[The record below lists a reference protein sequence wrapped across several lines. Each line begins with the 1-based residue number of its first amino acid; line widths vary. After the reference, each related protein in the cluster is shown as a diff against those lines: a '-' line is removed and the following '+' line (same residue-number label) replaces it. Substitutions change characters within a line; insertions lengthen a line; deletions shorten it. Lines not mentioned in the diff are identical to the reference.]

1 MPLTPDLDLVPRC
14 VGSDAEPSTPIAFAL
29 STALSARPHPPASAV
44 LSAYDHPGRA
54 ELSTGW
60 YVPTAGAWYEARA
73 GRVPAPTAPITARE
87 PAPTAPITARVPAPS
102 APITARVPAP
112 TAPITAREPAPPRA
126 PPAPITARAD
136 SLESRGEVDEEADDR
151 QSVAIS
157 GNQWQ
162 SGEVEEEADEQ
173 QQRLQ
178 TSEVEGGAQHGA
190 SDRSDEDS
198 SDGWETVSED
208 G

>member
-1 MPLTPDLDLVPRC
+1 MPRG

-44 LSAYDHPGRA
+44 LSADDHPGRA

-87 PAPTAPITARVPAPS
+87 PAP
-102 APITARVPAP
+102 
-112 TAPITAREPAPPRA
+112 PRA

-136 SLESRGEVDEEADDR
+136 SLESRGEVNEEADDR

>member
-1 MPLTPDLDLVPRC
+1 M
-14 VGSDAEPSTPIAFAL
+14 
-29 STALSARPHPPASAV
+29 SAV
-44 LSAYDHPGRA
+44 LSIDGPLSRA
-54 ELSTGW
+54 ELSTEW

-73 GRVPAPTAPITARE
+73 GRVPAPP
-87 PAPTAPITARVPAPS
+87 APITARV
-102 APITARVPAP
+102 
-112 TAPITAREPAPPRA
+112 PAPPRA

-136 SLESRGEVDEEADDR
+136 SLESRGEVDEEADER

-162 SGEVEEEADEQ
+162 SGEVDEEADEQ

-178 TSEVEGGAQHGA
+178 TSEVEEGAQHGA

-208 G
+208 W

>member
-1 MPLTPDLDLVPRC
+1 LPLTPDLDLVTRR

-29 STALSARPHPPASAV
+29 STALSDGALRTTLITGALSTALSARSHPPVSAV
-44 LSAYDHPGRA
+44 LSANDPPERA
-54 ELSTGW
+54 ELSTEW

-73 GRVPAPTAPITARE
+73 GRVPAPP
-87 PAPTAPITARVPAPS
+87 APITARV
-102 APITARVPAP
+102 
-112 TAPITAREPAPPRA
+112 PAPPRA

-136 SLESRGEVDEEADDR
+136 SLEAR
-151 QSVAIS
+151 
-157 GNQWQ
+157 
-162 SGEVEEEADEQ
+162 GEVEEEADER

-178 TSEVEGGAQHGA
+178 TSEVEDSAQHGA

>member
-1 MPLTPDLDLVPRC
+1 MTRR

-29 STALSARPHPPASAV
+29 STALSARRTERPPVSAV
-44 LSAYDHPGRA
+44 LSADDPPRRA
-54 ELSTGW
+54 ELSTEW

-73 GRVPAPTAPITARE
+73 GRVPAPP
-87 PAPTAPITARVPAPS
+87 APITARV
-102 APITARVPAP
+102 
-112 TAPITAREPAPPRA
+112 PAPPRA
-126 PPAPITARAD
+126 PPAPITARSAP
-136 SLESRGEVDEEADDR
+136 LEARMA
-151 QSVAIS
+151 
-157 GNQWQ
+157 
-162 SGEVEEEADEQ
+162 GEVEEEADER

-178 TSEVEGGAQHGA
+178 TSEVEDGAQHGA

>member
-1 MPLTPDLDLVPRC
+1 MPLTPDLDLVTRR

-29 STALSARPHPPASAV
+29 STALSARPHPPVSAV
-44 LSAYDHPGRA
+44 LSADGPPGRA

-60 YVPTAGAWYEARA
+60 YVPTAGAWYEAKA
-73 GRVPAPTAPITARE
+73 GRVPAPPG
-87 PAPTAPITARVPAPS
+87 
-102 APITARVPAP
+102 
-112 TAPITAREPAPPRA
+112 
-126 PPAPITARAD
+126 PITARAD
-136 SLESRGEVDEEADDR
+136 SLESRGEVDEEADER
-151 QSVAIS
+151 QSVAIR

-162 SGEVEEEADEQ
+162 SGEVEEEADER

>member
-1 MPLTPDLDLVPRC
+1 VTRC

-29 STALSARPHPPASAV
+29 STALSARPHPPVSAV
-44 LSAYDHPGRA
+44 LSADGPPGRA

-73 GRVPAPTAPITARE
+73 GRVPAP
-87 PAPTAPITARVPAPS
+87 
-102 APITARVPAP
+102 
-112 TAPITAREPAPPRA
+112 
-126 PPAPITARAD
+126 PAPITARAD
-136 SLESRGEVDEEADDR
+136 SLESRGEVDEEAHEPLGSGARYGAREVDEEADER

-162 SGEVEEEADEQ
+162 SGEVEEEADER

-178 TSEVEGGAQHGA
+178 TSEVDGGAQHGA
-190 SDRSDEDS
+190 SDRSDEDAAAMA
-198 SDGWETVSED
+198 GRR
-208 G
+208 

>member
-1 MPLTPDLDLVPRC
+1 LPLIPDLDLVTRR
-14 VGSDAEPSTPIAFAL
+14 VGSDAEPSIPIAFAL
-29 STALSARPHPPASAV
+29 STALSARPHPPVSAV
-44 LSAYDHPGRA
+44 LSANDHPERA
-54 ELSTGW
+54 ELSNWW
-60 YVPTAGAWYEARA
+60 YVPTAGAWYEAR
-73 GRVPAPTAPITARE
+73 GRVP
-87 PAPTAPITARVPAPS
+87 
-102 APITARVPAP
+102 
-112 TAPITAREPAPPRA
+112 A
-126 PPAPITARAD
+126 PPAPITARAE
-136 SLESRGEVDEEADDR
+136 SLESRGEVDEEAHEPLGSGARYGAREVDEEADER
-151 QSVAIS
+151 QSVAIR

-162 SGEVEEEADEQ
+162 SGEVEEEADER

>member
-1 MPLTPDLDLVPRC
+1 MRC

-29 STALSARPHPPASAV
+29 STALFARRTEHHPVSAV
-44 LSAYDHPGRA
+44 LSTDDPPGRA

-73 GRVPAPTAPITARE
+73 GRVPARAELSTEWYEA
-87 PAPTAPITARVPAPS
+87 ITARV
-102 APITARVPAP
+102 
-112 TAPITAREPAPPRA
+112 PAPPRA

-136 SLESRGEVDEEADDR
+136 SLESRGEV
-151 QSVAIS
+151 
-157 GNQWQ
+157 
-162 SGEVEEEADEQ
+162 EEEADER

-178 TSEVEGGAQHGA
+178 TSEVEDSAQHGA

>member
-1 MPLTPDLDLVPRC
+1 MTRR

-29 STALSARPHPPASAV
+29 STALSDGALRTTLNTGALSTALSARSHLTSAV
-44 LSAYDHPGRA
+44 LSADGPPERA
-54 ELSTGW
+54 ELSTEW

-73 GRVPAPTAPITARE
+73 GRVPAPP
-87 PAPTAPITARVPAPS
+87 APITARV
-102 APITARVPAP
+102 
-112 TAPITAREPAPPRA
+112 PAPPRA
-126 PPAPITARAD
+126 PPAPITARSAP
-136 SLESRGEVDEEADDR
+136 LEARGEVDEEADER

-157 GNQWQ
+157 DNQWQ
-162 SGEVEEEADEQ
+162 SGEVEEEADER

>member
-1 MPLTPDLDLVPRC
+1 MPLTPDLDLVTRR

-29 STALSARPHPPASAV
+29 STALSARPHPPVSAV
-44 LSAYDHPGRA
+44 LSVDDPPGRA

-73 GRVPAPTAPITARE
+73 GRVPGRAELSTGWYEAR
-87 PAPTAPITARVPAPS
+87 PVP
-102 APITARVPAP
+102 
-112 TAPITAREPAPPRA
+112 A

-136 SLESRGEVDEEADDR
+136 SLESRGKVDEEADDR
-151 QSVAIS
+151 QSVAIR
-157 GNQWQ
+157 GDPWQ
-162 SGEVEEEADEQ
+162 SGEVEEQADER

-208 G
+208 W

>member
-1 MPLTPDLDLVPRC
+1 MPRC

-29 STALSARPHPPASAV
+29 STALSARPHPPVSAV
-44 LSAYDHPGRA
+44 LSADDHPGRA

-60 YVPTAGAWYEARA
+60 YLPTAGAWYEARA
-73 GRVPAPTAPITARE
+73 GRVPAPTAPITARV
-87 PAPTAPITARVPAPS
+87 PAPT

>member
-1 MPLTPDLDLVPRC
+1 MTRR

-29 STALSARPHPPASAV
+29 STALSDGALRTTLNTGALSTALSARSHPPVSAV
-44 LSAYDHPGRA
+44 LSADGPPTRA
-54 ELSTGW
+54 ELSTEW

-73 GRVPAPTAPITARE
+73 GRVPAPP
-87 PAPTAPITARVPAPS
+87 APITARV
-102 APITARVPAP
+102 
-112 TAPITAREPAPPRA
+112 PAPPRA
-126 PPAPITARAD
+126 PPAPITARSAL
-136 SLESRGEVDEEADDR
+136 LEARMA
-151 QSVAIS
+151 
-157 GNQWQ
+157 
-162 SGEVEEEADEQ
+162 GEVEEEADER

>member
-1 MPLTPDLDLVPRC
+1 MPLTPDLVLVTRR

-29 STALSARPHPPASAV
+29 STALSARPHPPVSAV
-44 LSAYDHPGRA
+44 LSTDDHPERA
-54 ELSTGW
+54 ELSTVW
-60 YVPTAGAWYEARA
+60 YVPTARAWYEARA
-73 GRVPAPTAPITARE
+73 GRVPGPPAPITARG
-87 PAPTAPITARVPAPS
+87 
-102 APITARVPAP
+102 
-112 TAPITAREPAPPRA
+112 PAPPRA

-136 SLESRGEVDEEADDR
+136 SLESRGEVDEEADER

-162 SGEVEEEADEQ
+162 SGEVEEEADERQ
-173 QQRLQ
+173 QQLQ